1 MKLSAKNQTYF
12 ITGTDTGIGK
22 TWCSLALIKQLKQQ
36 GLTVAG
42 MKPIASGCENGKNSD
57 AEQILAASGLN
68 VPYEL
73 VNPYAFDPPIA
84 PHIAAQQL
92 GQTIDLQL
100 LIDKYKQLAALA
112 DTVII
117 EGAGGWR
124 VPINASQSFKDM
136 VLAIN
141 AKVILVVGLRLG
153 CINHAL
159 LTAEAIQRDGCTL
172 AAWIANPID
181 LEFDATASIETISS
195 YLGKPLSLISH

>member
-1 MKLSAKNQTYF
+1 MNKKNQTWF

-36 GLTVAG
+36 GLRVAG

-57 AEQILAASGLN
+57 AEQILAASSLAL
-68 VPYEL
+68 PYEI
-73 VNPYAFDPPIA
+73 VNPYAFEPAIA
-84 PHIAAQQL
+84 PHIAAQQV
-92 GQTIDLQL
+92 GQTIELQV
-100 LIDKYKQLAALA
+100 LIEKYKQLAALA
-112 DTVII
+112 DAVVI

-124 VPINASQSFKDM
+124 VPINASQSLKDM
-136 VLAIN
+136 VLAID

-181 LEFDATASIETISS
+181 PEFDSKASIETISS
-195 YLGKPLSLISH
+195 YLGKPLNLISQ

>member
-1 MKLSAKNQTYF
+1 MNKKNQAWF

-22 TWCSLALIKQLKQQ
+22 TWCSVALIKQLKQQ
-36 GLTVAG
+36 GLRVAA
-42 MKPIASGCENGKNSD
+42 MKPIASGKNSD
-57 AEQILAASGLN
+57 AEQILAASGLDL
-68 VPYEL
+68 PYEL
-73 VNPYAFDPPIA
+73 VNPYAFEPAIA
-84 PHIAAQQL
+84 PHIAAQQV
-92 GQTIDLQL
+92 GQTIELKV
-100 LIDKYKQLAALA
+100 LIEKYKQLAALA
-112 DTVII
+112 DAVVI
-117 EGAGGWR
+117 EGSGGWR

-181 LEFDATASIETISS
+181 SEFDGKASIETISS
-195 YLGKPLSLISH
+195 YLGTPLKLISQ

>member
-1 MKLSAKNQTYF
+1 MNKKNQTWF

-36 GLTVAG
+36 GLRVAG

-57 AEQILAASGLN
+57 AEQILAASSLAL
-68 VPYEL
+68 PYEI
-73 VNPYAFDPPIA
+73 VNPYAFEPAIA
-84 PHIAAQQL
+84 PHIAAQQV
-92 GQTIDLQL
+92 GQTIELQI
-100 LIDKYKQLAALA
+100 LIEKYKQLAALA
-112 DTVII
+112 DAVVI

-124 VPINASQSFKDM
+124 VPINASQSLKDM
-136 VLAIN
+136 VLAID

-181 LEFDATASIETISS
+181 PEFDSKASIETISS
-195 YLGKPLSLISH
+195 YLGKPLNLISQ

>member
-1 MKLSAKNQTYF
+1 MNKKKQVWF

-22 TWCSLALIKQLKQQ
+22 TWCSVALIKQLKQQ
-36 GLTVAG
+36 GLRVAG
-42 MKPIASGCENGKNSD
+42 MKPIASGKNSD
-57 AEQILAASGLN
+57 AEQILAASGLDL
-68 VPYEL
+68 PYDL
-73 VNPYAFDPPIA
+73 INPYAFEPAIA
-84 PHIAAQQL
+84 PHIAAQQV
-92 GQTIDLQL
+92 GQAIELKVI
-100 LIDKYKQLAALA
+100 IDKYKQLATLA
-112 DTVII
+112 DAVVI

-181 LEFDATASIETISS
+181 PEFDGKASIETISS
-195 YLGKPLSLISH
+195 YLGEPLNLISQ

>member
-1 MKLSAKNQTYF
+1 MNKKNQTWF

-22 TWCSLALIKQLKQQ
+22 TWCSLAFIKQLKQQ
-36 GLTVAG
+36 GLQVAG

-57 AEQILAASGLN
+57 AEQILAASSLAL
-68 VPYEL
+68 PYEI
-73 VNPYAFDPPIA
+73 VNPYAFEPAIA
-84 PHIAAQQL
+84 PHIAAQQV
-92 GQTIDLQL
+92 GQTIELKV
-100 LIDKYKQLAALA
+100 LIEKYKQLAALA
-112 DTVII
+112 DAVVI

-124 VPINASQSFKDM
+124 VPINASQSLKDM
-136 VLAIN
+136 VLAID

-181 LEFDATASIETISS
+181 PEFDSKASIETISS
-195 YLGKPLSLISH
+195 YLGKPLNLISQ